1 MKNEY
6 LGINLAKYIQNLY
19 SENNKILVKV
29 KDLNKWEGK
38 PYSWITQVNIILLL
52 ILHNKTCIFN
62 IISIKIPA
70 SRSRQVNCKFSALMY
85 NLG

>member
-29 KDLNKWEGK
+29 KDLNKWEENRRDYLMCIRCFRNNIVFNPQIPYDIGIITTLLQMSKVK
-38 PYSWITQVNIILLL
+38 PSLN
-52 ILHNKTCIFN
+52 
-62 IISIKIPA
+62 
-70 SRSRQVNCKFSALMY
+70 
-85 NLG
+85 NLTKVL